1 MERRLTRKGILFVL
15 IGPSG
20 SGKSTFCSRL
30 VKEFRKD
37 LHYSISVTSRPPR
50 ANEVPGK
57 SYHFVSRDEFI
68 AIRDRG
74 EFFEWEETHGNLYG
88 TLRANLENGIAMG
101 HDLLFQIDIRGA
113 LSMKRSFPDN
123 TVAIFILPPSFDA
136 LKDRVLGRSSIDP
149 QELRRR
155 FATARQEYDA
165 LLELRNDP
173 GKIDYVVLNNE
184 LEETYDHVRS
194 IVVAERSKYLRI
206 EPHAVSQFCE
216 VNDDGV

>member
-20 SGKSTFCSRL
+20 SGKSTFCARL
-30 VKEFRKD
+30 VKEFRKE
-37 LHYSISVTSRPPR
+37 LHYSISVTSRAPR

-57 SYHFVSRDEFI
+57 SYHFVSREEFL
-68 AIRDRG
+68 AIRERG
-74 EFFEWEETHGNLYG
+74 EFFEWE
-88 TLRANLENGIAMG
+88 ENGIAMG

-113 LSMKRSFPDN
+113 LSMKRAYPDN

-136 LKDRVLGRSSIDP
+136 LKDRVLGRSSIEP
-149 QELRRR
+149 EELRRR

-173 GKIDYVVLNNE
+173 GKIDYLVLNNE
-184 LEETYDHVRS
+184 LEETYDNVRS

-206 EPHAVSQFCE
+206 EPQAVSQFCE